1 MAPNPNSN
9 PNPNPGAI
17 FLGVICPD
25 ICIKHWKIYIS
36 LVKLVCV
43 FKKYGKPY
51 FYTINQF

>member
-36 LVKLVCV
+36 LVKLVYV

-51 FYTINQF
+51 FDTTDQF